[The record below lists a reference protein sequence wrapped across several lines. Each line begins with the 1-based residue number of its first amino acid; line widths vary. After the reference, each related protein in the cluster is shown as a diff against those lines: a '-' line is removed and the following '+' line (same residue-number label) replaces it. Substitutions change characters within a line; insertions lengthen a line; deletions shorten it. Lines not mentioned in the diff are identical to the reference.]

1 MKIILFLVSTVLI
14 AQDKKID
21 FDPNQLRDPEPK
33 WPIISSPLNTENLLI
48 NNNELDS
55 TQIII
60 EGFRVQLLATKEASK
75 AEQLQKKLLD
85 NLNQNIYIVYEAP
98 NYKVRIGDFID
109 RRKAENLRKEMIKE
123 GYTSAWIIR
132 TRIKPKVE

>member
-1 MKIILFLVSTVLI
+1 MKIILFLVSTFSI

-21 FDPNQLRDPEPK
+21 FDPNQLIDPEPK

-132 TRIKPKVE
+132 TRIKLKVE

>member
-1 MKIILFLVSTVLI
+1 MKIILFLVSTFSI

-21 FDPNQLRDPEPK
+21 FDPNQLIDPEPK

-75 AEQLQKKLLD
+75 AEQLQKGLLG

-132 TRIKPKVE
+132 MRIKPKVE

>member
-1 MKIILFLVSTVLI
+1 MKIILFLVSTFLI

-21 FDPNQLRDPEPK
+21 FDPNQLIDPEPK

-48 NNNELDS
+48 NNNE
-55 TQIII
+55 
-60 EGFRVQLLATKEASK
+60 GFRVQLLATKEASK
-75 AEQLQKKLLD
+75 AEQLQKKLLN

>member
-1 MKIILFLVSTVLI
+1 MKIILFLVSTFSI

-21 FDPNQLRDPEPK
+21 FDPNQLIDPEPK

-75 AEQLQKKLLD
+75 AEQLQKGLLG

-123 GYTSAWIIR
+123 GYTSACIIR

>member
-1 MKIILFLVSTVLI
+1 MKIILFLVSTFLI

-21 FDPNQLRDPEPK
+21 FDPNQLIDPEPK

-75 AEQLQKKLLD
+75 AEQLQKK
-85 NLNQNIYIVYEAP
+85 
-98 NYKVRIGDFID
+98 NY
-109 RRKAENLRKEMIKE
+109 
-123 GYTSAWIIR
+123 
-132 TRIKPKVE
+132 